1 MKNLKLKKLLSLVAV
16 VSTVFALA
24 ACGNSGDDSVN
35 NTDESGKNGKKSDVV
50 YRTLDEIKEDGTINI
65 GVFSDKNPFGY
76 VDENGEYQGYDVYF
90 AKRIG
95 EDLGVDVNFVSTE
108 AANRIEYLQTGKVD
122 VILANFTVTDERAE
136 EVDFAL
142 PYMNVALGVVSSDSN
157 VITSLD
163 DWNSDDQ
170 IIVISGTTAET
181 YLIENYPDIPLQ
193 KYDSYAT
200 AKNALE
206 NGNGVAWANDNT
218 EVIAFA
224 LQNKGY
230 TVGIPEL
237 GSKDTIA
244 PAVSKGN
251 ESLLNWINEEIKSL
265 ADEQFFHKDY
275 DETLVDTYGE
285 DYKEELVVE
294 GGEIK

>member
-1 MKNLKLKKLLSLVAV
+1 M
-16 VSTVFALA
+16 
-24 ACGNSGDDSVN
+24 
-35 NTDESGKNGKKSDVV
+35 
-50 YRTLDEIKEDGTINI
+50 
-65 GVFSDKNPFGY
+65 
-76 VDENGEYQGYDVYF
+76 
-90 AKRIG
+90 
-95 EDLGVDVNFVSTE
+95 
-108 AANRIEYLQTGKVD
+108 
-122 VILANFTVTDERAE
+122 
-136 EVDFAL
+136 
-142 PYMNVALGVVSSDSN
+142 
-157 VITSLD
+157 
-163 DWNSDDQ
+163 
-170 IIVISGTTAET
+170 
-181 YLIENYPDIPLQ
+181 
-193 KYDSYAT
+193 
-200 AKNALE
+200 E